1 MSCMAVSRRKL
12 LLGAGAL
19 LAVSYAG
26 AQPPAARPPRVGVL
40 SFARVGDDPAS
51 AGVQLRKWLERMGW
65 AVDRNLILEPRY
77 AGGDAARLGEFAAEL
92 VRRAV
97 DAIYADGPEA
107 AEAAARAT
115 KATPIVFWGHAFPI
129 EAGLVESLGKPGGN
143 VTGVTPWTGP
153 ELGGK
158 LLELLNEMAPKMH
171 RLAFVT
177 GPFIEPARP
186 TAIAT
191 RSLRHAMPSIEQAG
205 SRLGVEVRMLR
216 FEGHDKADDVF
227 GRIQAWR
234 ADAIVVG
241 GDQTTRQHCRRI
253 VEFANKNRIPAAFA
267 FKECMDAGGLI
278 AYADDVPEAIRRSAV
293 QLDRILR
300 GARPADLPV
309 EQPTRFELVVNLRTA
324 KTLGLTV
331 PQSILVRAD
340 RVIE

>member
-1 MSCMAVSRRKL
+1 MIRLVAIAALVW
-12 LLGAGAL
+12 LGVFLAPREAL
-19 LAVSYAG
+19 
-26 AQPPAARPPRVGVL
+26 AQPGARTTHRVGVL
-40 SFARVGDDPAS
+40 SFGRAADEAAQGP
-51 AGVQLRKWLERMGW
+51 VQLRRWLERMGW
-65 AVDRNLILEPRY
+65 ALDRNLVLEPRF
-77 AGGDAARLGEFAAEL
+77 AEGSAERLGQFAGEL
-92 VRRAV
+92 VRRQV

-115 KATPIVFWGHAFPI
+115 RTTPIVFWGHAFPV

-158 LLELLNEMAPKMH
+158 LLELLNEIAPRMN

-177 GPFIEPARP
+177 GPFIAPERPA
-186 TAIAT
+186 AVAT

-216 FEGHDKADDVF
+216 LDGRGEPDEVLD
-227 GRIQAWR
+227 RIQAWR